1 MPVSAKKVM
10 ARDLAG
16 SLDSARMK
24 QDEAAMDLIREEV
37 QANGLVWQVNQLT
50 AKLILQHVKEHT
62 KLLRSA
68 TKNRD
73 IAEIERLT
81 ARSNDI
87 LSLHAVVWKAISSSS
102 KDTPGEIVY

>member
-62 KLLRSA
+62 KLLRNA
-68 TKNRD
+68 TKNKD
-73 IAEIERLT
+73 ISEINRLI
-81 ARSNDI
+81 ASSNDI
-87 LSLHAVVWKAISSSS
+87 LSLNALALKAMSSGS
-102 KDTPGEIVY
+102 KEAPGEIVY